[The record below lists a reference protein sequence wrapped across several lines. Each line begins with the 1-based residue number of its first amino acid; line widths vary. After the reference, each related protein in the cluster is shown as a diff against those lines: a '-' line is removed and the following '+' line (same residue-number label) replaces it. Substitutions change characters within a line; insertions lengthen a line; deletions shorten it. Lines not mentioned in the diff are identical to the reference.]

1 MLPLRGLPSG
11 LEGIRLQGGRRGDWP
26 AVRALPLRPD
36 SSQLLLSG
44 GSVKGVVAR
53 GVENNGL
60 RSGFIAVV
68 GRPNVGKS
76 TLVNKLVGQKVSI
89 TSSRPQTTRSPIRGV
104 RNGAGYQAI
113 FVDTPGSQ
121 KPRDTLRARMQEQV
135 LDSLSESDVIL
146 LLFDAQQAAGG
157 LGNGDRYIARLV
169 AGSGTPAIV
178 TINKIDLLPTPDR
191 ALPIVEEVSEL
202 ANWNEVFQISAANGT
217 NLESLM
223 ESIVELLPH
232 GPRYSPEGTVT
243 DYPESLILAEYVREK
258 ALNVLREE
266 VPHAAAV
273 EIEDVERKENVTVV
287 YATIH
292 VERATQRMIVLGKGG
307 RTIKQIG
314 TEARRDVE
322 RLLGTR
328 IYLDL
333 KVKVSQGWRSDKKF
347 LERLGL

>member
-1 MLPLRGLPSG
+1 
-11 LEGIRLQGGRRGDWP
+11 
-26 AVRALPLRPD
+26 
-36 SSQLLLSG
+36 
-44 GSVKGVVAR
+44 VKGAVAR

-76 TLVNKLVGQKVSI
+76 TLVNRLVGQKISI

-104 RNGAGYQAI
+104 RNGPGYQAI

-121 KPRDTLRARMQEQV
+121 KPRDTLRARMQERV
-135 LDSLSESDVIL
+135 VDSLSESDVIL
-146 LLFDAQQAAGG
+146 LLFDALQASEG
-157 LGNGDRYIARLV
+157 LGSGDRYLANLV
-169 AGSGTPAIV
+169 ASSGTPTIV
-178 TINKIDLLPTPDR
+178 AINKTDLLPTR
-191 ALPIVEEVSEL
+191 ESALPTVEAVSGL
-202 ANWNEVFQISAANGT
+202 ADWNEVFQISAAEGT
-217 NLESLM
+217 NVEPLM
-223 ESIVELLPH
+223 DSVVDLLPH
-232 GPRYSPEGTVT
+232 GPRYFPEGTVT
-243 DYPESLILAEYVREK
+243 DYPESLVLAEYVREK

-266 VPHAAAV
+266 VPHAVAV
-273 EIEDVERKENVTVV
+273 EIEDVEIKQNVTVV
-287 YATIH
+287 YAVIH

-307 RTIKQIG
+307 RTIKKIG

-333 KVKVSQGWRSDKKF
+333 KVKVSQGWRSDRQF

>member
-1 MLPLRGLPSG
+1 VTG
-11 LEGIRLQGGRRGDWP
+11 EFAID
-26 AVRALPLRPD
+26 A
-36 SSQLLLSG
+36 
-44 GSVKGVVAR
+44 
-53 GVENNGL
+53 ENNGL

-76 TLVNKLVGQKVSI
+76 TLVNRLVGRKVSI

-104 RNGAGYQAI
+104 RNGPGYQAI

-121 KPRDTLRARMQEQV
+121 KPRDTLRARMQVQV
-135 LDSLSESDVIL
+135 VDSLSESDVIL
-146 LLFDAQQAAGG
+146 LLFDAQQASEG
-157 LGNGDRYIARLV
+157 LGSGDRYIARLV

-178 TINKIDLLPTPDR
+178 SINKTDLLPTPDR
-191 ALPIVEEVSEL
+191 ALPIVEALSEL
-202 ANWNEVFQISAANGT
+202 ADWNEVFQISAANGT
-217 NLESLM
+217 NVEPLM
-223 ESIVELLPH
+223 GSVVKLLPH
-232 GPRYSPEGTVT
+232 GPRYFPEGTVT

-266 VPHAAAV
+266 VPHAVAV
-273 EIEDVERKENVTVV
+273 EIEDVERKQNVTVV
-287 YATIH
+287 YAVIH

-333 KVKVSQGWRSDKKF
+333 KVKVSPGWRGDRKF

>member
-1 MLPLRGLPSG
+1 MTGVASG
-11 LEGIRLQGGRRGDWP
+11 AE
-26 AVRALPLRPD
+26 
-36 SSQLLLSG
+36 
-44 GSVKGVVAR
+44 K
-53 GVENNGL
+53 NGL

-104 RNGAGYQAI
+104 RNGPGYQAI

-146 LLFDAQQAAGG
+146 LLFDAQQSAEG
-157 LGNGDRYIARLV
+157 LGSGDRYVARLV
-169 AGSGTPAIV
+169 AESGTPAIAS
-178 TINKIDLLPTPDR
+178 INKTDLLRTR
-191 ALPIVEEVSEL
+191 EEALPIVEEVSEL
-202 ANWNEVFQISAANGT
+202 GEWDEVFQISAANGT
-217 NLESLM
+217 NVEPLM
-223 ESIVELLPH
+223 ESVVELLPP
-232 GPRYSPEGTVT
+232 GPRYFPEGTVT
-243 DYPESLILAEYVREK
+243 DYPESLVLAEYVRVK

-266 VPHAAAV
+266 VPHAVAV

-287 YATIH
+287 YAIIH

-333 KVKVSQGWRSDKKF
+333 KVKVSQGWRSDRKF

>member
-1 MLPLRGLPSG
+1 MVDTAST
-11 LEGIRLQGGRRGDWP
+11 D
-26 AVRALPLRPD
+26 
-36 SSQLLLSG
+36 
-44 GSVKGVVAR
+44 
-53 GVENNGL
+53 GL

-104 RNGAGYQAI
+104 RNGPGYQAI

-135 LDSLSESDVIL
+135 VDSLSESDVIL
-146 LLFDAQQAAGG
+146 LLFDAQGAREGPG
-157 LGNGDRYIARLV
+157 SGDRYIARLV
-169 AGSGTPAIV
+169 ADSGTPAIAA
-178 TINKIDLLPTPDR
+178 INKTDLLRTR
-191 ALPIVEEVSEL
+191 EGALPIVEAVSDLGE
-202 ANWNEVFQISAANGT
+202 WTEVFQISATTGT
-217 NLESLM
+217 NLEPLM
-223 ESIVELLPH
+223 NSVVDLLPP
-232 GPRYSPEGTVT
+232 GPRYFPGGTVT
-243 DYPESLILAEYVREK
+243 DYPESLVLAEYVREK
-258 ALNVLREE
+258 ALGVLREE
-266 VPHAAAV
+266 VPHAVAV
-273 EIEDVERKENVTVV
+273 EIDDVERKQNVTVV
-287 YATIH
+287 YAIIH

>member
-1 MLPLRGLPSG
+1 VKAA
-11 LEGIRLQGGRRGDWP
+11 EAQGI
-26 AVRALPLRPD
+26 
-36 SSQLLLSG
+36 
-44 GSVKGVVAR
+44 
-53 GVENNGL
+53 ENDGFS
-60 RSGFIAVV
+60 SGFIAVV

-104 RNGAGYQAI
+104 RNGPGYQAI

-135 LDSLSESDVIL
+135 VDSLNESDVIL
-146 LLFDAQQAAGG
+146 LLFDATQGPG
-157 LGNGDRYIARLV
+157 SGDRYVARLV

-178 TINKIDLLPTPDR
+178 SINKTDLLRTPER
-191 ALPIVEEVSEL
+191 ALPMVGEVSKL
-202 ANWNEVFQISAANGT
+202 GDWNEVFQISAAEGT
-217 NLESLM
+217 NLEPLM
-223 ESIVELLPH
+223 ESVVGLLPH
-232 GPRYSPEGTVT
+232 GPRYFPEGTVT
-243 DYPESLILAEYVREK
+243 DYPESLVLAEYVREK

-266 VPHAAAV
+266 VPHAVAV
-273 EIEDVERKENVTVV
+273 EIEDVERKQNVTVV
-287 YATIH
+287 YAIIH

-333 KVKVSQGWRSDKKF
+333 KVKVSQGWRSDRRF